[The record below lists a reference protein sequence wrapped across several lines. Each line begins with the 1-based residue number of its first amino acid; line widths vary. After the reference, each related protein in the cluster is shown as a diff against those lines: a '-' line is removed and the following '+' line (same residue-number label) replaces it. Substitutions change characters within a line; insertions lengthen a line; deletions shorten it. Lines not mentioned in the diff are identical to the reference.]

1 MDLRCEGC
9 AGCCVDWR
17 PLAPEAAG
25 SDRAGRRPPLDDAY
39 DLVPLTRDEVVEFL
53 DRGLGDV
60 MTPRLFEPAEA
71 DDRVRIDGIDLA
83 AVGDRP
89 VFVVGLR
96 KPPKP
101 VAPIGTDDPRW
112 LDSCV
117 FLDPAT
123 LQCRIHDDD
132 AYPRTCAAYPG
143 HNLALDAE
151 TECERVEA
159 AGGGERLL
167 DDEPPADLPA
177 PAFGPQALGSTVFAY
192 PDPDDLAGT
201 VARVRDGETT
211 AADRARFVGAA
222 AGSRPG
228 SLSVDR
234 DRMADAR
241 ARAGEADSWAGRAI
255 REWSD
260 RAGDGGAGEDGAGDG
275 GSVVG
280 TGVALD
286 ADARERLVRELED
299 DAGAPPTPGWD

>member
-1 MDLRCEGC
+1 MKLRCEGC

-25 SDRAGRRPPLDDAY
+25 SDRAGRRPPLDDVY
-39 DLVPLTRDEVVEFL
+39 DLAPLTRDEVVGFL

-60 MTPRLFEPAEA
+60 MTPRLFEPAEG

-83 AVGDRP
+83 AAGDRP

-101 VAPIGTDDPRW
+101 VAPIGTDEPRW

-117 FLDPAT
+117 FLDPLT

-151 TECERVEA
+151 TECERVTA

-192 PDPDDLAGT
+192 PDPDDLAGA
-201 VARVRDGETT
+201 VARIRDGGTT

-234 DRMADAR
+234 DRMAEAR
-241 ARAGEADSWAGRAI
+241 ARAREADSWAGRAI
-255 REWSD
+255 REWPE
-260 RAGDGGAGEDGAGDG
+260 RAGNDGGGDDGTADGAA
-275 GSVVG
+275 VEL
-280 TGVALD
+280 AD
-286 ADARERLVRELED
+286 ADREALVRELED
-299 DAGAPPTPGWD
+299 DIGAPPTPGWD